1 MIFIDRL
8 IKYIQNR
15 KKCFKRLNLKS
26 QFEKTLINLSKNVYF
41 LWFLL
46 YNIIIKSIKQKLR
59 RANKMKRTQ
68 FKTCVG
74 KQNGYDVYR
83 TVLTD
88 GKKFYVRWNKKLVDV
103 TDDQRSFVHKLNG
116 VIK

>member
-1 MIFIDRL
+1 
-8 IKYIQNR
+8 
-15 KKCFKRLNLKS
+15 
-26 QFEKTLINLSKNVYF
+26 
-41 LWFLL
+41 
-46 YNIIIKSIKQKLR
+46 
-59 RANKMKRTQ
+59 MKRTQ

-88 GKKFYVRWNKKLVDV
+88 GKKLYVRWNKKLIDV

>member
-1 MIFIDRL
+1 
-8 IKYIQNR
+8 
-15 KKCFKRLNLKS
+15 
-26 QFEKTLINLSKNVYF
+26 
-41 LWFLL
+41 
-46 YNIIIKSIKQKLR
+46 
-59 RANKMKRTQ
+59 MKRTQ

-88 GKKFYVRWNKKLVDV
+88 GKKFYARWNKKLVMLQMIKDLL
-103 TDDQRSFVHKLNG
+103 FING

>member
-1 MIFIDRL
+1 
-8 IKYIQNR
+8 
-15 KKCFKRLNLKS
+15 
-26 QFEKTLINLSKNVYF
+26 
-41 LWFLL
+41 
-46 YNIIIKSIKQKLR
+46 
-59 RANKMKRTQ
+59 MKRTQ

-116 VIK
+116 VIKWDC

>member
-1 MIFIDRL
+1 
-8 IKYIQNR
+8 
-15 KKCFKRLNLKS
+15 
-26 QFEKTLINLSKNVYF
+26 
-41 LWFLL
+41 
-46 YNIIIKSIKQKLR
+46 
-59 RANKMKRTQ
+59 MKRTQ

-88 GKKFYVRWNKKLVDV
+88 WKKFYVRWNKKLVDV

-116 VIK
+116 VIKWDC